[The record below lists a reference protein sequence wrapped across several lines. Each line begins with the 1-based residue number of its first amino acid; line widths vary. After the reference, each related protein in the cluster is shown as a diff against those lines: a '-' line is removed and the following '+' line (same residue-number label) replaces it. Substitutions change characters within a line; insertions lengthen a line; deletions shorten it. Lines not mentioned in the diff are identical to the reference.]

1 LLVDVLGG
9 RIIEEGRNDLLATES
24 TFVALADGVIE
35 LGRPLEDGSPAMRD
49 WQRHAPEDA
58 YHALT
63 WKVRDLDQAAA
74 HLDALGIR
82 AQART
87 STAIVTDPA
96 DTLGVAWGF
105 SSELV
110 SGDPRR

>member
-1 LLVDVLGG
+1 
-9 RIIEEGRNDLLATES
+9 LATES

-35 LGRPLEDGSPAMRD
+35 LGQPLEEGSPAMFD
-49 WQRHAPEDA
+49 WQQHAPDDA

-74 HLDALGIR
+74 HLEAAGVGVR
-82 AQART
+82 ART
-87 STAIVTDPA
+87 DTAIVTDPA

-110 SGDPRR
+110 PGDPRG